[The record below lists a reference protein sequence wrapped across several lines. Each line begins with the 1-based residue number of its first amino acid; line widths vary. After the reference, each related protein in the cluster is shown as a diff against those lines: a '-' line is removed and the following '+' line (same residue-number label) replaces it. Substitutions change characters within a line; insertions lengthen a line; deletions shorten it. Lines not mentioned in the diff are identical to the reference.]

1 MENLLL
7 ILDEIDDAVAVLRS
21 LWPQLLGFLLA
32 SSLFAATIL
41 VAMQWPMATVLLMAL
56 TGLGLLLAGLRH
68 IVLGDFKTDP

>member
-32 SSLFAATIL
+32 SGLFAATIL

-68 IVLGDFKTDP
+68 ISLSDFKTDP